1 MDYCP
6 LMPMQVEM
14 LSPGPDLIAIATAI
28 ATLLVAAAGAWIAGN
43 QFKAA
48 RNALK
53 INLFDRR
60 FAVYQSASRA
70 LLSMAT
76 TGTAD
81 GAAQAE
87 FLRGV
92 LGARWLF
99 NDEIHHLLDGE
110 VFDLMLDLNKADGAI
125 ISAIDRSER
134 TNAMAIAKDLQS
146 RALPLHARLNI
157 LCGPYLKLSH

>member
-14 LSPGPDLIAIATAI
+14 VSPGPDLIAIVTAF

-43 QFKAA
+43 QVRAA

-60 FAVYQSASRA
+60 FAVYQCASRT
-70 LLSMAT
+70 LLSINSTGIAT
-76 TGTAD
+76 PD
-81 GAAQAE
+81 MQAE
-87 FLRGV
+87 FLQGTS
-92 LGARWLF
+92 GARWIFDDDVHALL
-99 NDEIHHLLDGE
+99 NTEI
-110 VFDLMLDLNKADGAI
+110 FDLMIELNNADGMMISARDRADRSNWRAIALDLK
-125 ISAIDRSER
+125 
-134 TNAMAIAKDLQS
+134 KQ
-146 RALPLHARLNI
+146 ALPMHARLNI